1 MEGWDKVVPQ
11 FLREMLSSLDP
22 KARDAVEE
30 LRLREGFPL
39 AVVQAGEEWTHPAWR
54 GRPLT
59 EEALRRVLETAGR
72 GSVHTVLDQL
82 RSGYVT
88 AAGGVRVGICGEG
101 ATREGELLSFRR
113 ITSLAL
119 RVPHA
124 LPGVARPLLPQLA
137 EGGELSNTL
146 ILSPPGLGKTTL
158 LRDLIRCV
166 SLGEG
171 VRPRRV
177 GVADERGELGA
188 GALRRQLGPRTD
200 VLENCPKAAALLM
213 LLRGM
218 APQVLAVDEIT
229 APEDLRAIQ
238 EAAGCGVTLLATAH
252 GEAGRSC
259 GCGPSTGNCWTRGF
273 FGPLWCSP
281 WPRAS
286 ESILCEGGH
295 AMTALLGKTLLF
307 AGCTAF
313 GLLRGSRLRQRT
325 ACLGEFRRTLAGLA
339 RELAFS
345 LRPVSDLMASA
356 EAGTQGPTAA
366 FFRTCRRRFAE
377 GGQESWAESWT
388 EALEQVAL
396 PLEEADLRL
405 LQEAGDVLGRYD
417 GESQRQA
424 LEGLLRGLEGQAA
437 EAAET
442 SRRLCRVYLAL
453 GLAAG
458 LFCLILL

>member
-22 KARDAVEE
+22 KARDVVEE

-188 GALRRQLGPRTD
+188 GALRRHLGPRTD

-252 GEAGRSC
+252 G
-259 GCGPSTGNCWTRGF
+259 
-273 FGPLWCSP
+273 
-281 WPRAS
+281 
-286 ESILCEGGH
+286 
-295 AMTALLGKTLLF
+295 
-307 AGCTAF
+307 
-313 GLLRGSRLRQRT
+313 GSWEELRLRP
-325 ACLGEFRRTLAGLA
+325 LY
-339 RELAFS
+339 REL
-345 LRPVSDLMASA
+345 LD
-356 EAGTQGPTAA
+356 QGI
-366 FFRTCRRRFAE
+366 FRTF
-377 GGQESWAESWT
+377 
-388 EALEQVAL
+388 V
-396 PLEEADLRL
+396 
-405 LQEAGDVLGRYD
+405 VLSLAQGK
-417 GESQRQA
+417 
-424 LEGLLRGLEGQAA
+424 
-437 EAAET
+437 
-442 SRRLCRVYLAL
+442 RVYTVRKE
-453 GLAAG
+453 GMP
-458 LFCLILL
+458 

>member
-1 MEGWDKVVPQ
+1 M
-11 FLREMLSSLDP
+11 
-22 KARDAVEE
+22 
-30 LRLREGFPL
+30 
-39 AVVQAGEEWTHPAWR
+39 VQAGEEWTHPAWR

-146 ILSPPGLGKTTL
+146 ILSPAGTGKDHAAAGPHPL
-158 LRDLIRCV
+158 CLP
-166 SLGEG
+166 GEG

-252 GEAGRSC
+252 G
-259 GCGPSTGNCWTRGF
+259 
-273 FGPLWCSP
+273 
-281 WPRAS
+281 
-286 ESILCEGGH
+286 
-295 AMTALLGKTLLF
+295 
-307 AGCTAF
+307 
-313 GLLRGSRLRQRT
+313 GSWEELRLRP
-325 ACLGEFRRTLAGLA
+325 LY
-339 RELAFS
+339 REL
-345 LRPVSDLMASA
+345 LD
-356 EAGTQGPTAA
+356 QGI
-366 FFRTCRRRFAE
+366 FRTF
-377 GGQESWAESWT
+377 
-388 EALEQVAL
+388 V
-396 PLEEADLRL
+396 
-405 LQEAGDVLGRYD
+405 VLSLAQGK
-417 GESQRQA
+417 
-424 LEGLLRGLEGQAA
+424 
-437 EAAET
+437 
-442 SRRLCRVYLAL
+442 RVYTVRKE
-453 GLAAG
+453 GMP
-458 LFCLILL
+458 

>member
-188 GALRRQLGPRTD
+188 GALRRHLGPRTD

-229 APEDLRAIQ
+229 APEDVAALCA
-238 EAAGCGVTLLATAH
+238 AAGCGVTVLATAH
-252 GEAGRSC
+252 GENREDLLRRAVYA
-259 GCGPSTGNCWTRGF
+259 
-273 FGPLWCSP
+273 PLW
-281 WPRAS
+281 
-286 ESILCEGGH
+286 EQ
-295 AMTALLGKTLLF
+295 
-307 AGCTAF
+307 
-313 GLLRGSRLRQRT
+313 GL
-325 ACLGEFRRTLAGLA
+325 FRRLVTIRRGQTG
-339 RELAFS
+339 REY
-345 LRPVSDLMASA
+345 V
-356 EAGTQGPTAA
+356 
-366 FFRTCRRRFAE
+366 
-377 GGQESWAESWT
+377 
-388 EALEQVAL
+388 V
-396 PLEEADLRL
+396 EELN
-405 LQEAGDVLGRYD
+405 
-417 GESQRQA
+417 
-424 LEGLLRGLEGQAA
+424 
-437 EAAET
+437 
-442 SRRLCRVYLAL
+442 
-453 GLAAG
+453 
-458 LFCLILL
+458 

>member
-101 ATREGELLSFRR
+101 PPGRESCSPFVGLPLWPFGCPTLLR
-113 ITSLAL
+113 
-119 RVPHA
+119 
-124 LPGVARPLLPQLA
+124 GVARPLLPQLA

-188 GALRRQLGPRTD
+188 GALRRHLGPRTD

-218 APQVLAVDEIT
+218 APQVLAVDET
-229 APEDLRAIQ
+229 PPRR
-238 EAAGCGVTLLATAH
+238 T
-252 GEAGRSC
+252 
-259 GCGPSTGNCWTRGF
+259 CGPY
-273 FGPLWCSP
+273 
-281 WPRAS
+281 
-286 ESILCEGGH
+286 
-295 AMTALLGKTLLF
+295 
-307 AGCTAF
+307 
-313 GLLRGSRLRQRT
+313 
-325 ACLGEFRRTLAGLA
+325 RR
-339 RELAFS
+339 
-345 LRPVSDLMASA
+345 P
-356 EAGTQGPTAA
+356 PAA
-366 FFRTCRRRFAE
+366 A
-377 GGQESWAESWT
+377 
-388 EALEQVAL
+388 
-396 PLEEADLRL
+396 
-405 LQEAGDVLGRYD
+405 
-417 GESQRQA
+417 
-424 LEGLLRGLEGQAA
+424 
-437 EAAET
+437 
-442 SRRLCRVYLAL
+442 
-453 GLAAG
+453 
-458 LFCLILL
+458 